1 MSISVMTDTG
11 KILMSFFQIL
21 IFVSSV
27 EVVFRYQISQLSHI
41 LVKSKLYVSLFI
53 IKKTLASKPTKR
65 LRSGVQDFPY
75 HIN

>member
-11 KILMSFFQIL
+11 KILISLFQIL
-21 IFVSSV
+21 IFISSV

-53 IKKTLASKPTKR
+53 IKKTLASKPMKH
-65 LRSGVQDFPY
+65 LRSGV
-75 HIN
+75 